1 MTKVLIVDDEPDHT
15 ASLSKVLRSK
25 GHVVAIAPNGREAL
39 GEVLSNP
46 PDVILLDLLMPEMDG
61 ASFLEVVRSYLR
73 LQKLP
78 VIVLTGVP
86 DGPLADRT
94 RAAKIDAVL
103 AKGKATTDDIA
114 KAIDDAVAKAA

>member
-1 MTKVLIVDDEPDHT
+1 MAKVLIVDDEPDHT
-15 ASLSKVLRSK
+15 ASLAKVLRSR

-39 GEVLSNP
+39 AEVLRNP

-61 ASFLEVVRSYLR
+61 ASFLEVARSYLR
-73 LQKLP
+73 LQTLP

-94 RAAKIDAVL
+94 RAAKINAVL
-103 AKGKATTDDIA
+103 AKGKATTDDIS
-114 KAIDDAVAKAA
+114 KAIDEAIANAA